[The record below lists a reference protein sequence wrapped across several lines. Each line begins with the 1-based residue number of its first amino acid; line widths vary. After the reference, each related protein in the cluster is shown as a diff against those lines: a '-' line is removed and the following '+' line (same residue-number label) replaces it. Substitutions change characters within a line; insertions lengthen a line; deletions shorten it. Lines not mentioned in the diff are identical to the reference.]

1 MVRTTQLEQYRD
13 IKSFLSLVLSPT
25 GNDIFKDKPF
35 VINDALKLALLVD
48 KAFVDYKIKNDPS
61 LESERQALKQFQD
74 FKKGLE
80 PTDLELIKQANIQ
93 INSLLDEVTNKASY
107 DPIVYFDTYFNQID
121 LSEKSKL
128 GGGFEYSKNFNSFK
142 DWFSGSVVVDAND
155 NPLLVYHG
163 RYKDEVTR
171 FSFDNFP
178 AKYFAENLSYA
189 QWFQNANKTEGT
201 IYYCYIRILNPLD
214 LTDFGVDPVRYDD
227 FVSYVKIKYGYE
239 FPENKIL
246 RARSERKPEGMWTW
260 EYLRFGVAWLKLIIQ
275 HGKFDGI
282 HFYENNPNDVTNG
295 VENTTPAWMV
305 FKGSQIKS
313 AQANILN
320 NNNSTDIRFKKG
332 GSL

>member
-1 MVRTTQLEQYRD
+1 MVATTQLEQYRD
-13 IKSFLSLVLSPT
+13 IKSFISLVLSPT
-25 GNDIFKDKPF
+25 GKEAFKDKPF
-35 VINDALKLALLVD
+35 VINDALKLALVVD

-74 FKKGLE
+74 FKNTLE
-80 PTDLELIKQANIQ
+80 PTDIAIIEEVNKN

-121 LSEKSKL
+121 LSEKSKV

-163 RYKDEVTR
+163 RYNEEVTR

-189 QWFQNANKTEGT
+189 EWFQKAKNTEGT
-201 IYYCYIRILNPLD
+201 IYYCYLRILNPLD
-214 LTDFGVDPVRYDD
+214 LTDFGVEPVRYDD
-227 FVSYVKIKYGYE
+227 FVSYVKIKYGYDL
-239 FPENKIL
+239 PENKIL
-246 RARSERKPEGMWTW
+246 RARASRDPKGMWTW

-282 HFYENNPNDVTNG
+282 HFYENNPSDLTNG

-332 GSL
+332 GNL